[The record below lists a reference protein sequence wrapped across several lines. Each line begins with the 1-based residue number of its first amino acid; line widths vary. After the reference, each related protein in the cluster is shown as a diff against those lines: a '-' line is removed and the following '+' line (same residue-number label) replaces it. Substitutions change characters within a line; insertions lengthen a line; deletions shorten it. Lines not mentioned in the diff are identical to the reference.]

1 MRANDVGQQAEY
13 DIRLTLGELSHCCGV
28 TAERIL
34 ILVGEGVLSPTG
46 ATQPE
51 WRFGAAD
58 LARARRALRLERDL
72 GVNVAG
78 AALAI
83 DLMDEMQHLRE
94 RVRLLE
100 ALIFNDNPV

>member
-1 MRANDVGQQAEY
+1 MRADDAGQQADYE
-13 DIRLTLGELSHCCGV
+13 IRLTLGELSRCCGV

-34 ILVGEGVLSPTG
+34 VLVGEGVLSPKG

-51 WRFGAAD
+51 WRFGAVD
-58 LARARRALRLERDL
+58 LVRARRALRLERDL

-83 DLMDEMQHLRE
+83 DLMDEMQRLRE

-100 ALIFNDNPV
+100 ALVFNDKPV